1 MLLDVLAYVQIY
13 DVVNLIKCISDV
25 NEFFF
30 AERVNKRF
38 SMFQKEFKVFLNH
51 EKLLAMLQHVVVY
64 VSDAQS
70 MSNMIII
77 LKHMLYDRCKSLV
90 IVWQYDLWKRQ
101 YKCHDVRSS
110 TQFRT

>member
-90 IVWQYDLWKRQ
+90 IV
-101 YKCHDVRSS
+101 
-110 TQFRT
+110 